1 MKKLA
6 VILCCLYAVSVQAQT
21 KVEPNWKS
29 LQQRGYPQWFSD
41 TKLGIFIHWG
51 LYSVPAWS
59 GKEQYAEWFY
69 RGVTANDTARQNFQ
83 KRVYGADF
91 KYEDYAGLFKAE
103 LFNPIEWA
111 DLFKRSGAG
120 YVLLVTKHHDGY
132 CLWNSRYAPEWN
144 SVYSGP
150 KRDIVGE
157 LTNAVRKEG
166 LRMGFYYSL
175 AEWTNPLHRWYT
187 DPDGSIA
194 RYVDEYMIPQ
204 FKELVNTYRPS
215 VIFTDG
221 EWSNSAKQWHAEEL
235 IAWYY
240 NLVGDDAIVN
250 DRWGHG
256 ADYGYRTP
264 EYSAG
269 ITLTDRPWA
278 ECRGLGRSFGL
289 NRNEPLENYVTDDEL
304 ICHFAQLVAC
314 GGGMTLNVGPAV
326 DGQIPLLQQE
336 RLLALGNWLKV
347 NGEAIYGSRPYTKF
361 TEKKQVEVQ
370 RVDPRIAFNWVRNS
384 PDKRISVDDFT
395 AEWTGFIQPRYSETY
410 TFEAKADDG
419 IRVWIDGK
427 LLVDSWVKYEEGSE
441 SNVQEHTGKKGV
453 SNTIKLVAGKRYS
466 IKVEYFEDVLNAS
479 AFLFWQSKSQPREL
493 VPADVLFTSAS
504 ATSSQ
509 GLNAVYRSLMP
520 HICYTTNNG
529 ALYAIALEWKDE
541 ELVLNIDRPATGVKV
556 NLLGREGDLP
566 WKYENNQMIVEVSGI
581 RVSEI
586 PCRSAWV
593 FRIR

>member
-1 MKKLA
+1 MRK
-6 VILCCLYAVSVQAQT
+6 VIIIICCLYAVSVQAQT

-41 TKLGIFIHWG
+41 AKLGIFIHWG

-59 GKEQYAEWFY
+59 GKEQYGEWFY
-69 RGVTANDTARQNFQ
+69 RGLTTNDTARQNFQ
-83 KRVYGADF
+83 KRVYGENF
-91 KYEDYAGLFKAE
+91 RYEDYAGLFRAE
-103 LFNPIEWA
+103 LFNPDEWA
-111 DLFKRSGAG
+111 GLFRESGAR

-150 KRDIVGE
+150 GRDIAGE
-157 LTNAVRKEG
+157 LTHSVRKNG
-166 LRMGFYYSL
+166 MKMGFYYSL

-187 DPDGSIA
+187 DPDDSIA

-204 FKELVNTYRPS
+204 FKELVSTYRPS

-221 EWSNSAKQWHAEEL
+221 EWSNSARQWHAEEL

-256 ADYGYRTP
+256 TEYGYRTP

-269 ITLTDRPWA
+269 ITRTDRPWA

-289 NRNEPLENYVTDDEL
+289 NRNEPLENYVSEDEL
-304 ICHFAQLVAC
+304 IRHFAQLVAC
-314 GGGMTLNVGPAV
+314 GGGMTLNVGPAA

-336 RLLALGNWLKV
+336 RLLALGDWLRI
-347 NGEAIYGSRPYTKF
+347 NGEAIYGSRPYRKF
-361 TEKKQVEVQ
+361 TEKKEVEVQ
-370 RVDPRIAFNWVRNS
+370 RIDPQIAFDWVRNS
-384 PDKRISVDDFT
+384 PDKRISVDEFT
-395 AEWTGFIQPRYSETY
+395 AQWAGFIQPRYSETY

-419 IRVWIDGK
+419 IRVWIDGR
-427 LLVDSWVKYEEGSE
+427 LLIDHWKNQEEEGE
-441 SNVQEHTGKKGV
+441 SNVQERAGDKAATG
-453 SNTIKLVAGKRYS
+453 TIRLTAGKRYS

-479 AFLFWQSKSQPREL
+479 ASLFWKSGSQPYE
-493 VPADVLFTSAS
+493 VIPADAFYLS
-504 ATSSQ
+504 ATTKSR

-520 HICYTTNNG
+520 HICYTTNQD
-529 ALYAIALEWKDE
+529 ALYAIALEWKDD
-541 ELVLNIDRPATGVKV
+541 ELVLNIDRPEAEATVT
-556 NLLGREGDLP
+556 LLGRPGNLP
-566 WKYENNQMIVEVSGI
+566 WKYENNRMVIDLRSI
-581 RVSEI
+581 RISEI
-586 PCRSAWV
+586 PCKSAWV
-593 FRIR
+593 FRIK